1 MSLQVNLSSKEIY
14 DAYQKVLNA
23 NGIDWALFTYEG
35 GTNDLK
41 VQSSGDGGLEELEEE
56 FYDGRSVIIEPDKDR
71 CAAVGTLS
79 SLCLFAA
86 DVDGSVL
93 CLQAAMNSPGL

>member
-1 MSLQVNLSSKEIY
+1 MVV
-14 DAYQKVLNA
+14 D
-23 NGIDWALFTYEG
+23 
-35 GTNDLK
+35 
-41 VQSSGDGGLEELEEE
+41 GDEPSW
-56 FYDGRSVIIEPDKDR
+56 SVIIEVDKDS

>member
-1 MSLQVNLSSKEIY
+1 MGASM
-14 DAYQKVLNA
+14 AYEV
-23 NGIDWALFTYEG
+23 DEPSW
-35 GTNDLK
+35 
-41 VQSSGDGGLEELEEE
+41 
-56 FYDGRSVIIEPDKDR
+56 SVIIEPDKDR